1 MRSKSTFERDKLA
14 QEPKNLL
21 LLSELS
27 DQNRES

>member
-1 MRSKSTFERDKLA
+1 MRCKPTFEKDKLA
-14 QEPKNLL
+14 QESKNLL